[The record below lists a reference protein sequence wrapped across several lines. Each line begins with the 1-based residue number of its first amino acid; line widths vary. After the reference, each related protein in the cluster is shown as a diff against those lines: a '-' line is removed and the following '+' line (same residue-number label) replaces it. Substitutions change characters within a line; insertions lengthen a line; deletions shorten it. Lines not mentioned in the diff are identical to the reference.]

1 MKKYFNLLLFAVAVS
16 VIPFA
21 VRGQH
26 GLSYNQFGQL
36 RNSFNSSL
44 SVMDPEGG
52 AAVLSR
58 LQWVGVDGA
67 PQAYFANGHVGIK
80 PLGIT
85 LGIDVKQARIG
96 VVRDSEVTGYVA
108 SKIRLSKDEY
118 LGLSVGGGMLFHR
131 GAYTE
136 IYDDLHDP
144 RFRDDTR
151 YFQGMMSIGTSY
163 FKEDRWYAGISI
175 PRLALSKRGRD
186 LDYEFRQVYNFTG
199 GVLFRVDEG
208 FHIRPSVLVTRLE
221 NRATYFDANVLAFFA
236 QQFGAGLGVQN
247 QGDLSGLLQF
257 NINGFGIGYSYQF
270 NVSGASSNQRI
281 SNNTHEISLRFRA
294 GGMKML

>member
-1 MKKYFNLLLFAVAVS
+1 MKKCFNLLLFAVAVS
-16 VIPFA
+16 VAPI
-21 VRGQH
+21 VVKGQH

-44 SVMDPEGG
+44 SMMDPDGGG
-52 AAVLSR
+52 ALLSR
-58 LQWVGVDGA
+58 LQWAGVDGA
-67 PQAYFANGHVGIK
+67 PEAYFANGHVGIK

-85 LGIDVKQARIG
+85 LGLDVKQSRVG
-96 VVRDSEVTGYVA
+96 VVRDSEVSAYVA
-108 SKIRLSKDEY
+108 SRIRLSEDEY
-118 LGLSVGGGMLFHR
+118 LGLSVGGGLLFHR

-136 IYDDLHDP
+136 VYDDLHDP

-163 FKEDRWYAGISI
+163 FKEDRWYVGVSI
-175 PRLALSKRGRD
+175 PRLALAKRGRD

-199 GVLFRVDEG
+199 GALFQIDEG
-208 FHIRPSVLVTRLE
+208 FHIRPSFLVTRLE
-221 NRATYFDANVLAFFA
+221 NQATYFDANALAFFA
-236 QQFGAGLGVQN
+236 QQFGIGMGVQN
-247 QGDLSGLLQF
+247 QGDLTGLLQL
-257 NINGFGIGYSYQF
+257 NIKGFGIGYSYQF
-270 NVSGASSNQRI
+270 NVSSASSNQRL